1 MEEDFFFFF
10 WKSEI
15 WIYDDVN
22 ERDNW
27 IELNCEDENLDNVAK
42 N

>member
-10 WKSEI
+10 EKVRFEFMRGTRGI
-15 WIYDDVN
+15 
-22 ERDNW
+22 

>member
-1 MEEDFFFFF
+1 MEEDFFFFFF

-15 WIYDDVN
+15 WIYDPN